1 MAPRGFAPLVLSA
14 LALLG
19 ALNGVAEEGKA
30 ADTVEAVYPGLLT
43 GVLSSATP
51 GDLAAGVLVDMD
63 TRKITQEE
71 LDNVLANS
79 PEEMREELA
88 RNAVFLVQEM
98 ATKTLL
104 LRAAAEAA
112 AAKDKDLEGKSEPE
126 IISDYLQ
133 ELVADVSVSDA
144 EVREFYE
151 GNRDMFGGAELGDV
165 EETLGQY
172 LLKVKRQEM
181 VDRHIRSLG
190 GKYHVV
196 ISASWLKAQA
206 VLARDNPVD
215 KARAS
220 GKPTMVDFGAE
231 GCRPCDMM
239 APILEDLRKKY
250 SGRANIVFVH
260 AGKHRVLSA
269 RYGIQAIPVQV
280 FFDKDGREVSR
291 HTGFFPQVEIEK
303 KLVQLGVR

>member
-133 ELVADVSVSDA
+133 ELLADVSVSDA